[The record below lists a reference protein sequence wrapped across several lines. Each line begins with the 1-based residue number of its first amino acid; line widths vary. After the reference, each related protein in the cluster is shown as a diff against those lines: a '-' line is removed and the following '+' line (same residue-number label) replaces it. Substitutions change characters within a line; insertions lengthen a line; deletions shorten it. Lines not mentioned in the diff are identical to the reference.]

1 MARVVLRE
9 PNRLVRMR
17 QDTGDGGNAAG
28 DDFGMQ
34 QGKGERCVKP
44 FFPLELGR
52 EWLFVT
58 FAIKALVAA
67 ASEKARS
74 FLHAATPRC

>member
-1 MARVVLRE
+1 MA
-9 PNRLVRMR
+9 LVRMR
-17 QDTGDGGNAAG
+17 QDTGDGWNAAG

-34 QGKGERCVKP
+34 AGKGERCVKP

-74 FLHAATPRC
+74 FFARRDATLLTGNKKRT